1 MRLPRLLPKRRD
13 PHTAVIT
20 GLKSAVRAGNIARVH
35 KELFTRRTQIGLNLE
50 QTRELSDLITGRVS
64 NEVSHEEASQRFTAL
79 AKQMGKTLPSARTW
93 FTLENLSRTVGCF
106 RSSYAFTDAGLR
118 SLEKSD
124 NPTDH
129 MLHAIHRRD
138 LSAATRK
145 WDSIQRETFSHKETL
160 GHYLFLW
167 SNGDSGQAFWSTEK
181 DWMEV
186 VRGHEI
192 LLMGP
197 APTSLTQSSISSN
210 SLVGRVIM
218 QNVTQW
224 KPGSDPLG
232 GQCDI
237 AWASRET
244 RNWLDSSSS
253 WHLLSDFQA
262 VSFRGRIPKP
272 EKIPAISTLIREAG
286 SPQALLIEGSS
297 PNMIP
302 LAMWDVLTAPDTRVV
317 IGGTTFFASEVA
329 YTDSNRRVK
338 HQVNKSTDAAG
349 STGLL
354 FERCPT
360 FARHNVTENLAL
372 VANLVNGGIV
382 TTDSECE
389 RVIEL
394 DEQGYLN
401 ELDRLYGI
409 ERL

>member
-20 GLKSAVRAGNIARVH
+20 GIKSAVRSGSIAGVRR
-35 KELFTRRTQIGLNLE
+35 ELFTRRTQIGLDLE
-50 QTRELSDLITGRVS
+50 QTREISELIAGRVS
-64 NEVSHEEASQRFTAL
+64 DEISHDEASERFADL
-79 AKQMGKTLPSARTW
+79 AQQMSEMSFPSRTW
-93 FTLENLSRTVGCF
+93 FTVENLSRTVGCF

-118 SLEKSD
+118 SLEESG
-124 NPTDH
+124 NPANQL
-129 MLHAIHRRD
+129 LHAIHRRD
-138 LSAATRK
+138 LSVATRV
-145 WDSIQRETFSHKETL
+145 WNRVQRDNFDHKESL
-160 GHYLFLW
+160 GHYLLLW
-167 SNGDSGQAFWSTEK
+167 SNGKSGQAFWSDEK
-181 DWMEV
+181 DWVDLVKGREV
-186 VRGHEI
+186 

-197 APTSLTQSSISSN
+197 APSSLKKSIITSNT
-210 SLVGRVIM
+210 LVGRVIM

-224 KPGSDPLG
+224 NSDTDPLG

-244 RNWLDSSSS
+244 RNWLDSSVS
-253 WHLLSDFQA
+253 WHLLNDFDA
-262 VSFRGRIPKP
+262 VSFRGQIPNH
-272 EKIPAISTLIREAG
+272 EKIPAISALIRVAR

-302 LAMWDVLTAPDTRVV
+302 LAMWDVLTAPDTQVV
-317 IGGTTFFASEVA
+317 IGGTTFFASEIA

-360 FARHNVTENLAL
+360 FARHNVSENLAL

-389 RVIEL
+389 RVIQLDEPSYLSEL
-394 DEQGYLN
+394 DT
-401 ELDRLYGI
+401 LYGI